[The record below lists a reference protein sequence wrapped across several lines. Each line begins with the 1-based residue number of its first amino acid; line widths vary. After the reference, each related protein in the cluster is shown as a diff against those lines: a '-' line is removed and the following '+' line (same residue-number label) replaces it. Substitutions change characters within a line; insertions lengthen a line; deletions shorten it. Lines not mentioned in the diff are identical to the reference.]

1 MSTLHRTPREV
12 FTYEVR
18 LPSGWSRTLLSIIG
32 GLFLYVPFFLITG
45 DLLVSGILAFIL
57 WLISILIGRFW
68 AFLSVRLVD
77 FLVIQPLR
85 DYKNGGREGRRL
97 RYFFGGDID
106 RVFLQYEVKDLD
118 LEGLYSF
125 LKYSIGILVPFTAI
139 FAFIWNGLTIITGD
153 FGGSLLWALILSYFG
168 IGLYFPTSMVLE
180 DARIMTIRA
189 NGVIDYSASNAKNVL
204 DGLFKVTGII
214 SGYNLLSS
222 QPEFQSEHPFVLF
235 LVYVVI
241 LAILIPLSYPILFNS
256 LVTYFKRHNRIVND
270 FRIKALKLE
279 IPIKKTAAVDISR
292 EELEGISVAN
302 DVEVRREQVK
312 RWGLIPRTITRK
324 VYTKEVLDQVRLVG
338 AWVCRHCLE
347 VGGRIESERCEN
359 CGRKKS
365 ELLEPNS

>member
-1 MSTLHRTPREV
+1 
-12 FTYEVR
+12 
-18 LPSGWSRTLLSIIG
+18 
-32 GLFLYVPFFLITG
+32 
-45 DLLVSGILAFIL
+45 
-57 WLISILIGRFW
+57 
-68 AFLSVRLVD
+68 
-77 FLVIQPLR
+77 
-85 DYKNGGREGRRL
+85 
-97 RYFFGGDID
+97 
-106 RVFLQYEVKDLD
+106 
-118 LEGLYSF
+118 
-125 LKYSIGILVPFTAI
+125 
-139 FAFIWNGLTIITGD
+139 
-153 FGGSLLWALILSYFG
+153 
-168 IGLYFPTSMVLE
+168 MVLE